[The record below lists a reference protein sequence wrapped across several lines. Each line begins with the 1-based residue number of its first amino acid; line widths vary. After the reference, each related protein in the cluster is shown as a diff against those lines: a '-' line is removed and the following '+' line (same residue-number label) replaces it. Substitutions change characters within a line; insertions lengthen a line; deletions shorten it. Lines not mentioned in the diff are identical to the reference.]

1 MNKILDENS
10 LKKVIDNLKK
20 NKKKIVLCHGV
31 FDLFHI
37 GHLEYFKE
45 AKTAGDILIV
55 SVTTNK
61 YVDKAPGRPYFNT
74 KQRINLLSSLSVVDY
89 VLASNSETAESVIKL
104 IKPNIY
110 YKGSDYKDNKKD
122 ITNNIKKEINILKK
136 YKGKILY
143 SKTEIYSSSNLLNK
157 YEVENPATKLFI
169 SNLKRKYSFNL
180 INKIIDKA
188 SKISVLVVGETIFD
202 KFTFCNYLGRS
213 GKENIL
219 TVDKVEE
226 KTFLGGC
233 LSLGKHICS
242 ISKKVTVCSVIGRDQ
257 KEYNFIKNNISK
269 NMDVNL
275 IKLEDSPTIIKEKI
289 VELSDNLKLL
299 GIYRFKD
306 SPISKKNS
314 ENFKLRIFK
323 ELKKNHIMLI
333 SDYGHG
339 LISKK
344 LAQDI
349 IKKRKKDLF
358 VNTQL
363 NAANFGYHTI
373 GKYVNSSFAVINETE
388 LRHELRNRNTDISK
402 LLPILSKK
410 LNIKNLIVTAG
421 AKGSFGFNQKSKKI
435 NFCPA
440 FTNTF
445 KDKIGAGD
453 CYMGIFSIIY
463 KIYPKDIELAMFIA
477 SMATIDSMSGY
488 GSEFLVNKVRL
499 KKRILYTLK

>member
-1 MNKILDENS
+1 MDKILDANS
-10 LKKVIDNLKK
+10 LKKTISNLKK

-31 FDLFHI
+31 FDLLHI
-37 GHLEYFKE
+37 GHIEYFKE

-55 SVTTNK
+55 SVTSNK
-61 YVDKAPGRPYFNT
+61 YVNKAPGRPNFNT
-74 KQRINLLSSLSVVDY
+74 KQRINLLSSLSVIDY
-89 VLASNSETAESVIKL
+89 VLVSDSETAENVIKL

-122 ITNNIKKEINILKK
+122 ITNNIKKEINLLKK

-143 SKTEIYSSSNLLNK
+143 SKTEVYSSSKLLNK
-157 YEVENPATKLFI
+157 HVSENLVTKSFI
-169 SNLKRKYSFNL
+169 ESLKKKYSFDL
-180 INKIIDKA
+180 INKIIEKA
-188 SKISVLVVGETIFD
+188 SKISVLVVGEAIFD

-226 KTFLGGC
+226 KFFIGGS
-233 LSLGKHICS
+233 LSLGKHVS
-242 ISKKVTVCSVIGRDQ
+242 AISKKVVVCSVVGRD
-257 KEYNFIKNNISK
+257 KRENNFIKKNISK
-269 NMDVNL
+269 NMYLNL
-275 IKLEDSPTIIKEKI
+275 IKSKDTLTIIKEKI

-306 SPISKKNS
+306 RPLSEKNR
-314 ENFKLRIFK
+314 ENFKSKIFK
-323 ELKKNHIMLI
+323 ELKKNQIILI

-349 IKKRKKDLF
+349 IKIKKKDLF

-373 GKYVNSSFAVINETE
+373 GKYLNTPFAVINETE
-388 LRHELRNRNTDISK
+388 LRHELRDRDTNISK

-410 LNIKNLIVTAG
+410 LNIKTLIVTAG
-421 AKGSFGFNQKSKKI
+421 AKGSYGFNQKSKKI
-435 NFCPA
+435 SYCPA
-440 FTNTF
+440 FTNVF

>member
-1 MNKILDENS
+1 MNKILDENKI
-10 LKKVIDNLKK
+10 KKVIKNLKRQ
-20 NKKKIVLCHGV
+20 KKKIVLCHGV
-31 FDLFHI
+31 FDLVHI
-37 GHLEYFKE
+37 GHIDYFKE
-45 AKTAGDILIV
+45 AKAAGDILIV

-61 YVDKAPGRPYFNT
+61 YVNKAPGRPYFDT
-74 KQRINLLSSLSVVDY
+74 KQRINFLSSLTVIDY
-89 VLASNSETAESVIKL
+89 VVISNSETAENIIKL

-122 ITNNIKKEINILKK
+122 ITNNIKKEINVVKK
-136 YKGKILY
+136 NRGKILY
-143 SKTEIYSSSNLLNK
+143 SKAEIFSSSKLLNINEADNSLK
-157 YEVENPATKLFI
+157 KTFI
-169 SNLKRKYSFNL
+169 INLKKKYSFNL
-180 INKIIDKA
+180 INKIIDEA
-188 SKISVLVVGETIFD
+188 SKISVLVIGETILD
-202 KFTFCNYLGRS
+202 KFSFCKYLGRS

-219 TVDKVEE
+219 TVDKIEE
-226 KTFLGGC
+226 KTFLGGS
-233 LSLGKHICS
+233 LSLAQNIS
-242 ISKKVTVCSVIGRDQ
+242 VISKKVTICSITGKNQ
-257 KEYNFIKNNISK
+257 KENNFIKKNISK
-269 NMDVNL
+269 NIHLNFMS
-275 IKLEDSPTIIKEKI
+275 LEDTSTIIKEKI

-306 SPISKKNS
+306 RPLSEKNEKKFKSKVFNEIKKNQ
-314 ENFKLRIFK
+314 IV
-323 ELKKNHIMLI
+323 LI

-349 IKKRKKDLF
+349 IKKKKNDLF

-388 LRHELRNRNTDISK
+388 LRHELRDRNTETSK
-402 LLPILSKK
+402 LLPVLSKK

-421 AKGSFGFNQKSKKI
+421 ANGSYGFNQKKNKTSY
-435 NFCPA
+435 CPA

-453 CYMGIFSIIY
+453 CYMGIFSIIF
-463 KIYPKDIELAMFIA
+463 KIFPKDIELAMFIA

-488 GSEFLVNKVRL
+488 GSEFLVNKIRL

>member
-1 MNKILDENS
+1 M
-10 LKKVIDNLKK
+10 VI
-20 NKKKIVLCHGV
+20 
-31 FDLFHI
+31 
-37 GHLEYFKE
+37 
-45 AKTAGDILIV
+45 
-55 SVTTNK
+55 
-61 YVDKAPGRPYFNT
+61 
-74 KQRINLLSSLSVVDY
+74 
-89 VLASNSETAESVIKL
+89 SNSETAENIIKL

-122 ITNNIKKEINILKK
+122 ITNNIKKEINVVKK
-136 YKGKILY
+136 NRGKILY
-143 SKTEIYSSSNLLNK
+143 SKAEIFSSSKLLNINEADNSLK
-157 YEVENPATKLFI
+157 KTFI
-169 SNLKRKYSFNL
+169 INLKKKYSFNL
-180 INKIIDKA
+180 INKIIDEA
-188 SKISVLVVGETIFD
+188 SKISVLVIGETILD
-202 KFTFCNYLGRS
+202 KFSFCKYLGRS

-219 TVDKVEE
+219 TVDKIEE
-226 KTFLGGC
+226 KTFLGGS
-233 LSLGKHICS
+233 LSLAQNIS
-242 ISKKVTVCSVIGRDQ
+242 VISKKVTICSITGKNQ
-257 KEYNFIKNNISK
+257 KENNFIKKNISK
-269 NMDVNL
+269 NIHLNFMS
-275 IKLEDSPTIIKEKI
+275 LEDTSTIIKEKI

-306 SPISKKNS
+306 RPLSEKNEKKFKSKVFNEIKKNQ
-314 ENFKLRIFK
+314 IV
-323 ELKKNHIMLI
+323 LI

-349 IKKRKKDLF
+349 IKKKKNDLF

-388 LRHELRNRNTDISK
+388 LRHELRDRNTETSK
-402 LLPILSKK
+402 LLPVLSKK

-421 AKGSFGFNQKSKKI
+421 ANGSYGFNQKKNKTSY
-435 NFCPA
+435 CPA

-453 CYMGIFSIIY
+453 CYMGIFSIIF
-463 KIYPKDIELAMFIA
+463 KIFPKDIELAMFIA

-488 GSEFLVNKVRL
+488 GSEFLVNKIRL